1 MTPRARTL
9 SRGAVTVEQSALA
22 PPVLSY
28 DTERDLWRLEETY
41 SFEDG
46 GHTITV
52 PEGFEFDL
60 SSVPRLFWRF
70 IAPFEL
76 SIVAPLVH
84 DFLYRHR
91 GELPDGAVT
100 PARPYTRKQADRL
113 FKRLMKREGV
123 PGWRWRV
130 AYGAVRL
137 FGQSAWES

>member
-1 MTPRARTL
+1 MTPKARTL
-9 SRGAVTVEQSALA
+9 SREAVTVAQSGLP
-22 PPVLSY
+22 PPVISY
-28 DTERDLWRLEETY
+28 DTDQGRWRLEETY
-41 SFEDG
+41 SFDDG
-46 GHTITV
+46 HHTITI

-76 SIVAPLVH
+76 SIVAPLIH

-91 GELPDGAVT
+91 GDLPAGAVT
-100 PARPYTRKQADRL
+100 PPRTYTRKEADRL
-113 FKRLMKREGV
+113 FKRAMKQEGV

-137 FGQSAWES
+137 FGKSAWDD